1 MHMYH
6 IVVFQKQWLFM
17 YTISIS
23 IDQGRE
29 QLICITKMT
38 SSMLKLSSYF
48 TLWSIKKMVH
58 MPFYNKTQ
66 FIPPRLPLPLLSV
79 RNGKFLWQK
88 RGQKRLSLNREST
101 LLIIHGRKMNDM
113 LLLKKKT
120 YLTNPATISS
130 SK

>member
-48 TLWSIKKMVH
+48 TLWSIKKNGVH
-58 MPFYNKTQ
+58 A
-66 FIPPRLPLPLLSV
+66 LL
-79 RNGKFLWQK
+79 
-88 RGQKRLSLNREST
+88 
-101 LLIIHGRKMNDM
+101 
-113 LLLKKKT
+113 
-120 YLTNPATISS
+120 
-130 SK
+130 